1 MQLHVHMY
9 RGQRTT
15 SAVTPQVSSTLFFF
29 FETRSSLAWNL
40 PSRLHWLTKE
50 FRDLCVSASLVLE
63 L

>member
-1 MQLHVHMY
+1 MLLHMHMY

-15 SAVTPQVSSTLFFF
+15 SAVTPQVPSTFFF